1 MNILNRLKRIGH
13 DIRTG
18 QNIDVY
24 VAIVISVIVAL
35 LSIFS
40 IASQAIIFSTLL
52 VIMALVPYSMLVSRQ
67 QNEETMAMLSNLK
80 STRSL
85 AANFF
90 YKEEHNVSEI
100 VR

>member
-1 MNILNRLKRIGH
+1 MNILNRLRRVGH

-24 VAIVISVIVAL
+24 IAIVISVIVAL

-40 IASQAIIFSTLL
+40 IASQAIIFSALL
-52 VIMALVPYSMLVSRQ
+52 VIMALVLNSMLVNRQ

-80 STRSL
+80 STRSP
-85 AANFF
+85 AASFF
-90 YKEEHNVSEI
+90 L
-100 VR
+100 